1 VGEHLGSGGSSVVDV
16 DSGRGDP
23 TKREQK
29 RQCTGAGNEEGA
41 ARGDGVSRLPPP
53 PPSYWR
59 IVVEAK
65 FYGDGTWNKAILGA
79 QLGPD
84 RQQVMF
90 VGYEADG
97 WQDTA
102 AKDIRYPGDDSSALC
117 RGGPPVDVLTD
128 AIPLRQWRSRAW
140 GLSQAATV
148 LASEKALKE
157 AATLVLSGELKH
169 QSECLGAYTLLA
181 FSSAH
186 GRPVWRHERGDRF
199 MAKLASGNWAV
210 QRQENVGVNAAGVLY
225 LLDTSVLFPH
235 QSRVAWKEVDDK
247 GVWLAA
253 AGLKCDADPPC
264 VKSAMTRAVYKTRF
278 MRSKL
283 EYLMRH
289 CATSENL
296 MRLPCPGKEKCFI
309 MSALRGVRVVE
320 VQRIENHEVWERYAK
335 RLTAQPALWGKEL
348 RSVPINCEMYEEECF
363 LFHGTKP
370 EFLDSIA
377 QEGFRPPPRGDKLRF
392 GQGIYFS
399 DESSK
404 AHQYA
409 GRREKEDGSTEF
421 CLLYCRVLL
430 GRTLEFKATKED
442 ANLGFLHGMQ
452 QPVPQDPV
460 FRSAMLRRGSG
471 LFSSLVGVFFVYIR
485 SLLTLMLRRGAV
497 KKACEEYDSIVASS
511 DLRGVARGGSPA
523 QIHREFVVFDRSQVR
538 ERRRTRPRTSGLCC
552 CVDI

>member
-1 VGEHLGSGGSSVVDV
+1 MRQDGAKVMVTAVTDKNGSSSFKPTASITAAVGPETSRGGSSVGDV
-16 DSGRGDP
+16 DSGGRDP
-23 TKREQK
+23 TKRVEK
-29 RQCTGAGNEEGA
+29 RQRTGAGNGEGA
-41 ARGDGVSRLPPP
+41 AGGDGVACLPPS

-59 IVVEAK
+59 TAKVVEAK
-65 FYGDGTWNKAILGA
+65 FYGDSDGTWNKAILGA

-102 AKDIRYPGDDSSALC
+102 AKDVRYPDDFSALC
-117 RGGPPVDVLTD
+117 RGGPPVDVLKD
-128 AIPLRQWRSRAW
+128 AMHDR
-140 GLSQAATV
+140 GLDEEDFRFLSDN
-148 LASEKALKE
+148 ALKE
-157 AATLVLSGELKH
+157 AGI
-169 QSECLGAYTLLA
+169 
-181 FSSAH
+181 
-186 GRPVWRHERGDRF
+186 
-199 MAKLASGNWAV
+199 
-210 QRQENVGVNAAGVLY
+210 
-225 LLDTSVLFPH
+225 
-235 QSRVAWKEVDDK
+235 
-247 GVWLAA
+247 
-253 AGLKCDADPPC
+253 
-264 VKSAMTRAVYKTRF
+264 KSAITRARMLRRIREHFNLPLQKFAPAPRLPPLCTLWSRIIDDEDWREVVGCIAVYKTRF
-278 MRSKL
+278 MRRKL

-296 MRLPCPGKEKCFI
+296 MRLPCPGKEKGFI
-309 MSALRGVRVVE
+309 PRTVNALRGTRVVE
-320 VQRIENHEVWERYAK
+320 VQRIENREVWDRYAK
-335 RLTAQPALWGKEL
+335 RLAAQPASWGKES
-348 RSVPINCEMYEEECF
+348 RSVPVNCEMYEEERF
-363 LFHGTKP
+363 LFHGTQP

-377 QEGFRPPPRGDKLRF
+377 QEGLKLPPRGINLRF

-399 DESSK
+399 DESCK

-430 GRTLEFKATKED
+430 GRTLEFKATNED

-471 LFSSLVGVFFVYIR
+471 LFSSLLGVFFVYIR

-511 DLRGVARGGSPA
+511 DLRGVAQGGSPA
-523 QIHREFVVFDRSQVR
+523 QIHREFVVFDKSQVR
-538 ERRRTRPRTSGLCC
+538 ERCRTRPRASGLCC
-552 CVDI
+552 CVDK